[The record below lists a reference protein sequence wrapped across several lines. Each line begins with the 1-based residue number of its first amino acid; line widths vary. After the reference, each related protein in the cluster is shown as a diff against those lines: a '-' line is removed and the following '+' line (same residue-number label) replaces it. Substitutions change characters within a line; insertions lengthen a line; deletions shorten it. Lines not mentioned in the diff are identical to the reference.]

1 MKPATRFGTFLV
13 AIALSALLL
22 SACGDRIVPAPMFP
36 TATRPAAVAANL
48 MPADLARGQQ
58 VYLDKQCVACHNA
71 SATGGVGSSLA
82 GTTLS
87 FDEFLH
93 ILRTAIAPK
102 PAFNE
107 TELPAQDAYDVYGW
121 LQSLKRTGSTPA
133 APTPELGPGKVLGMT
148 LWVQGGCDSCHGAFA
163 QGSPKGSALAGL
175 TQPFETEQYRMRQT
189 AGLIPGHASQIMDDA
204 TLQRLYQWL
213 REGANPDS
221 GC

>member
-1 MKPATRFGTFLV
+1 MKPVTRFGMSLA

-22 SACGDRIVPAPMFP
+22 TACGDRIVPAPVVP
-36 TATRPAAVAANL
+36 TATRPAAAAANL
-48 MPADLARGQQ
+48 APADLARGQQ
-58 VYLDKQCVACHNA
+58 VFFDKQCAACHNA
-71 SATGGVGSSLA
+71 TGTGGIGKPLA

-87 FDEFLH
+87 FDAFLH

-107 TELPAQDAYDVYGW
+107 TELPAQDAYAVYGW
-121 LQSLKRTGSTPA
+121 LQSLPRTGSKPP

-175 TQPFETEQYRMRQT
+175 SQPFETEQYRMRQT

>member
-1 MKPATRFGTFLV
+1 MKPITRFGMSLA

-22 SACGDRIVPAPMFP
+22 SACGDRIVPAPVLP
-36 TATRPAAVAANL
+36 TATRPAAAAASL
-48 MPADLARGQQ
+48 APADLARGQQ
-58 VYLDKQCVACHNA
+58 VFFDKQCVACHNA

-87 FDEFLH
+87 FDDFLH

-121 LQSLKRTGSTPA
+121 LQSLKRTGSTPP

-163 QGSPKGSALAGL
+163 QGSPKGSALAGFRDS
-175 TQPFETEQYRMRQT
+175 FEIERDRMRQS
-189 AGLIPGHASQIMDDA
+189 AGLIPGHASQVMDDA

-213 REGANPDS
+213 RGGANPDS

>member
-1 MKPATRFGTFLV
+1 MKSATRFGMFL
-13 AIALSALLL
+13 AATALSALLL
-22 SACGDRIVPAPMFP
+22 SACGDRIVPAPVLP
-36 TATRPAAVAANL
+36 TATRPAAAAVSL
-48 MPADLARGQQ
+48 APADLARGQQ
-58 VYLDKQCVACHNA
+58 VFFDKQCVACHNA

-107 TELPAQDAYDVYGW
+107 VELPVQDAYDVYGW
-121 LQSLKRTGSTPA
+121 LQSLHRTGSTPP
-133 APTPELGPGKVLGMT
+133 APTPELGPGRVLGMT

-175 TQPFETEQYRMRQT
+175 SDPFQTERDRMRQT
-189 AGLIPGHASQIMDDA
+189 AGVIPGHASQVMDDA